1 VLGVRVSRGSNIS
14 PHTCKPQFSPCNTHA
29 NLHTGTHV
37 AHHAR
42 LVPTLGAP
50 RVGTN
55 VATQA
60 ILVPLPMLAQML
72 HPCNTRAT
80 SNVGTNVAPHAK
92 PMPTLDL
99 ARMLQ
104 HKQNTCQLLSCK
116 SRANSY
122 PQVIHR
128 LPHAKLVPT
137 LRPSKT
143 RANFRHA
150 KVVPML
156 SRGRGLTC
164 VDNCS
169 SHSGT
174 KKVKTRK
181 KEP

>member
-1 VLGVRVSRGSNIS
+1 MLCLCCASCCAWRYRVQHKPTHLST
-14 PHTCKPQFSPCNTHA
+14 PVFPMQTPCQLAHWHACCTPCK
-29 NLHTGTHV
+29 
-37 AHHAR
+37 
-42 LVPTLGAP
+42 
-50 RVGTN
+50 
-55 VATQA
+55 
-60 ILVPLPMLAQML
+60 
-72 HPCNTRAT
+72 TRANFGRALCWHECCT
-80 SNVGTNVAPHAK
+80 YAK
-92 PMPTLDL
+92 PMPTLDM

-104 HKQNTCQLLSCK
+104 YKQNTCQLLSCK

-128 LPHAKLVPT
+128 LPHAILVPT

-156 SRGRGLTC
+156 GRGRGLTC

-174 KKVKTRK
+174 KKAKTRK

>member
-1 VLGVRVSRGSNIS
+1 MPCVVLGVIGSNIS
-14 PHTCKPQFSPCNTHA
+14 SHTCQPQFFPCKPHA

-50 RVGTN
+50 CVGTD
-55 VATQA
+55 
-60 ILVPLPMLAQML
+60 
-72 HPCNTRAT
+72 
-80 SNVGTNVAPHAK
+80 VAPPAK
-92 PMPTLDL
+92 PMPTLDM
-99 ARMLQ
+99 AQMLQ
-104 HKQNTCQLLSCK
+104 HKQNTCQHWTCK

-128 LPHAKLVPT
+128 LPLAILVPT

-156 SRGRGLTC
+156 GRGRGLTC

>member
-1 VLGVRVSRGSNIS
+1 MLGVRVSRGSNIS
-14 PHTCKPQFSPCNTHA
+14 SHTCKPQFSPCKPHA
-29 NLHTGTHV
+29 NLHTGTQV

-55 VATQA
+55 VA
-60 ILVPLPMLAQML
+60 
-72 HPCNTRAT
+72 
-80 SNVGTNVAPHAK
+80 PHAR
-92 PMPTLDL
+92 PMPTLDM
-99 ARMLQ
+99 AQMLQ

-156 SRGRGLTC
+156 GRGRGLTY
-164 VDNCS
+164 VFICS
-169 SHSGT
+169 SYLGT

>member
-1 VLGVRVSRGSNIS
+1 MLGARGSNIS
-14 PHTCKPQFSPCNTHA
+14 PHTCKPQFSPCKPHA
-29 NLHTGTHV
+29 NMHTGTDV
-37 AHHAR
+37 APHAR
-42 LVPTLGAP
+42 LVPL
-50 RVGTN
+50 
-55 VATQA
+55 
-60 ILVPLPMLAQML
+60 LMLAHLL
-72 HPCNTRAT
+72 HPMQNPCQLWTKRRK
-80 SNVGTNVAPHAK
+80 V
-92 PMPTLDL
+92 
-99 ARMLQ
+99 LQ

-128 LPHAKLVPT
+128 LPHAILVPT

-143 RANFRHA
+143 RANFGHA

-156 SRGRGLTC
+156 GRGRGLTC

-169 SHSGT
+169 SYLGT

>member
-1 VLGVRVSRGSNIS
+1 MLFSCCACVLSRVVLGARGSNIS
-14 PHTCKPQFSPCNTHA
+14 SHTCQPQFSPCKPHA

-42 LVPTLGAP
+42 LVPTLAAP
-50 RVGTN
+50 R
-55 VATQA
+55 
-60 ILVPLPMLAQML
+60 
-72 HPCNTRAT
+72 
-80 SNVGTNVAPHAK
+80 VGTNVAPHAK
-92 PMPTLDL
+92 PMPTLGL
-99 ARMLQ
+99 AQMLQ
-104 HKQNTCQLLSCK
+104 HKQNTCQLLSCNK
-116 SRANSY
+116 RANSY

-128 LPHAKLVPT
+128 LPHAILVPT

-156 SRGRGLTC
+156 GRGRGLTC